1 MLSRLILEHLM
12 IIVVVLMFKSPLVHI
27 MITMLLYASM
37 VFLFCETRLVLNS
50 CLLTNLFDE
59 LLLVCNLFARLF
71 SLRFP
76 LLSQIELMFGWLGL
90 IEGHPSVWNGESLV
104 SPAELGGFQL
114 VAAEHVGLVLSIPIV
129 LFFSAATMLVH
140 V

>member
-1 MLSRLILEHLM
+1 
-12 IIVVVLMFKSPLVHI
+12 
-27 MITMLLYASM
+27 
-37 VFLFCETRLVLNS
+37 
-50 CLLTNLFDE
+50 
-59 LLLVCNLFARLF
+59 
-71 SLRFP
+71 
-76 LLSQIELMFGWLGL
+76 MFGWLGL